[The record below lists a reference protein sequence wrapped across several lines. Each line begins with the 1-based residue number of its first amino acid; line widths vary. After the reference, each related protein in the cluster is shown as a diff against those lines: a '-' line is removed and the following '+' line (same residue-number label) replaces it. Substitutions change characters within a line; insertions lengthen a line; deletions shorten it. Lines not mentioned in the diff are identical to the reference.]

1 MAIHMQDLL
10 EDGSWWNET
19 LVEGREWVLC
29 GGERLARDVFLL
41 AQQGLK
47 AGFTVQSAHLRGRDL
62 SAFQRECA
70 NLHNTHMK
78 GTMGVE
84 GQGYFYGSPDVAF
97 QLSILYLFVRVFLC
111 GFE

>member
-47 AGFTVQSAHLRGRDL
+47 ALTCGEEICRPFKENVLTFT
-62 SAFQRECA
+62 
-70 NLHNTHMK
+70 TH
-78 GTMGVE
+78 T
-84 GQGYFYGSPDVAF
+84 
-97 QLSILYLFVRVFLC
+97 
-111 GFE
+111 